1 MIITQLLPIM
11 FKKVPRMS
19 VKSCYVRKIGYEMA
33 CIIYQNS
40 GGKKNLRRAENHWKT
55 KVSTRFEE

>member
-1 MIITQLLPIM
+1 M
-11 FKKVPRMS
+11 F

-40 GGKKNLRRAENHWKT
+40 GEKTSAEQEITGRQKCQHGLKSRT
-55 KVSTRFEE
+55 RDHVYLLLSTSL